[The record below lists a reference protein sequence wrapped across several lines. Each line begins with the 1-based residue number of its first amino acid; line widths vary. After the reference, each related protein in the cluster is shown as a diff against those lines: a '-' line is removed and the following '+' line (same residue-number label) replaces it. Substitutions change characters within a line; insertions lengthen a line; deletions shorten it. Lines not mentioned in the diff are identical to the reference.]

1 MAERVGRGSL
11 TGKWKPRLGG
21 ANIRGGIMLERD
33 VPGNTTLW
41 LTGWT
46 KAIPGGEVVWVL
58 VEIADKYREAAP
70 DADRRSAPTARS
82 ATGEAHCTL
91 RCDRVSGDA
100 IDTEAVGSRQPFA
113 PLRRRAHAPSSQAAP
128 PGNAL
133 FPHLVTRNAN
143 RRAHSQGAL
152 EPGRP
157 SRSRS
162 TPVCHRCPYQH
173 GLGRYGVTRNGAS
186 CGSIRLEPAM
196 AIPDLDPACAHGGAG
211 RG

>member
-1 MAERVGRGSL
+1 
-11 TGKWKPRLGG
+11 
-21 ANIRGGIMLERD
+21 MLERD

-100 IDTEAVGSRQPFA
+100 IDTEAVGVASRSPPSA
-113 PLRRRAHAPSSQAAP
+113 AERMRLHRKRRRQGMHSFRTSLHVTQIDGLIRKGLLSQADRADP
-128 PGNAL
+128 EAL
-133 FPHLVTRNAN
+133 QCAID
-143 RRAHSQGAL
+143 AL
-152 EPGRP
+152 I
-157 SRSRS
+157 S
-162 TPVCHRCPYQH
+162 T
-173 GLGRYGVTRNGAS
+173 A
-186 CGSIRLEPAM
+186 
-196 AIPDLDPACAHGGAG
+196 LDDTA
-211 RG
+211 